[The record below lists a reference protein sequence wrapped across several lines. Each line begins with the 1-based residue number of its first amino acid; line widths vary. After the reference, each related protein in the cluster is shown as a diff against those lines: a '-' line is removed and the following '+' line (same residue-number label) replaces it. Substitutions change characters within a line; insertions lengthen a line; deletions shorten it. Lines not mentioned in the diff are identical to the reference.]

1 MATNRRSRKRGL
13 RGLCPAA
20 VRGAALL
27 TGLAALTTLT
37 GCSGDDSPSSVASK
51 AASAAKSVG
60 GQATAAAS
68 SLASEASEAFSSAT
82 AEVGRK
88 LDGIEGGVD
97 AKGDVKL
104 GTPTADGDRSAVEVT
119 VTNSADSTKSFAV
132 EVDFKDSGGKL
143 LDSVLVTVTDVPA
156 GKTAKAIARSHRALS
171 GEVKAEAARAVRY

>member
-1 MATNRRSRKRGL
+1 MAANRRSRKRGL
-13 RGLCPAA
+13 RPAA

-27 TGLAALTTLT
+27 TGLAALTALT

-51 AASAAKSVG
+51 AASAAQSVG
-60 GQATAAAS
+60 AQATAAAS

-119 VTNSADSTKSFAV
+119 VTNSVDSTKSFGV

-156 GKTAKAIARSHRALS
+156 GKSAKAIARSHRALS